1 MQTKPAA
8 PPAPSVLGTMTNYRW
23 RILSLLFFATT
34 INYVDRSVLS
44 YVVNNDDFKRQ
55 MLDLAPGTLLNAD
68 HEKAFNVLYGNVQSL
83 FKLAYGL
90 GFVLMGWLIDRLGT
104 RLGYAISI
112 TLWSLSAIAHGFVG
126 SVRGLAVVRVGLG
139 IGEAGN
145 FPSAIKTV
153 AEWFPVKERSLATG
167 LFNSG
172 ANLGIILT
180 AFSVPYLLER
190 YGWQT
195 TFLVSSCLGVVL
207 LILWLLFYRRPE
219 EHRSVSEVELAHI
232 HSDNETVST
241 EKLGWGKVI
250 PYRQAWAFA
259 AGKFMT
265 DCVWWFYLTWLP
277 KFFNENASFKLD
289 LKTIGPAFL
298 VIYLVSD
305 AGSILFGY
313 VSTSFIKR
321 GWSPNAARKTTMLL
335 CALCVVP
342 IYFASV
348 TGSLVVAVALIAIA
362 AAAHQGWSANLYTI
376 VTDMFP
382 KRAVAS
388 VIGFGG
394 MFGALGGAL
403 LDKNS
408 GWLIN
413 NFGYGSLFLIASVA
427 YLSALAVI
435 HLLVPKLAPIPEK

>member
-1 MQTKPAA
+1 MQTKPAP
-8 PPAPSVLGTMTNYRW
+8 PPATTTDVPGYRW
-23 RILSLLFFATT
+23 RIVALLFFATT

-44 YVVNNDDFKRQ
+44 YVVNNADFKRQ
-55 MLDLAPGTLLNAD
+55 MLDLAPGALLTAD

-90 GFVLMGWLIDRLGT
+90 GFILMGWLIDRLGT
-104 RLGYAISI
+104 RVGYAISI
-112 TLWSLSAIAHGFVG
+112 AIWSLSAVAHGFVG
-126 SVRGLAVVRVGLG
+126 SVRGLMAVRVGLG

-153 AEWFPVKERSLATG
+153 AEWFPQKERSMATG

-172 ANLGIILT
+172 ANLGIIAT
-180 AFSVPYLLER
+180 AFSVPYLLDT
-190 YGWQT
+190 YGWQR
-195 TFLVSSCLGVVL
+195 TFLVSSCLGVIL
-207 LILWLLFYRRPE
+207 LILWLINYHTPDKHPRLTATERTYIE
-219 EHRSVSEVELAHI
+219 QDDATEVPGK
-232 HSDNETVST
+232 
-241 EKLGWGKVI
+241 KLSWGQVL
-250 PYRQAWAFA
+250 PYRQTWAFA
-259 AGKFMT
+259 LGKFMT

-277 KFFNENASFKLD
+277 KFFNENAAFKLD

-305 AGSILFGY
+305 GGSILFGW
-313 VSTSFIKR
+313 VSSAFLRR
-321 GWSPNAARKTTMLL
+321 GWSANRARKTTMLM

-348 TGSLVVAVALIAIA
+348 TSSVVVAVALIAVA

-382 KRAVAS
+382 KRGVAS

-413 NFGYGSLFLIASVA
+413 SFGYGSLFLIASVA
-427 YLSALAVI
+427 YLSALVVI
-435 HLLVPKLAPIPEK
+435 HLLVPRLRPINS

>member
-1 MQTKPAA
+1 MQTKPA
-8 PPAPSVLGTMTNYRW
+8 PPPSVSVSSIGNYRW
-23 RILSLLFFATT
+23 RILALLFFATT

-44 YVVNNDDFKRQ
+44 YVVNNLDFKRQ
-55 MLDLAPGTLLNAD
+55 MLGLGAGATLTQAD
-68 HEKAFNVLYGNVQSL
+68 EQAFNVLYGNVQSM

-90 GFVLMGWLIDRLGT
+90 GFILMGWFIDRFGT
-104 RLGYAISI
+104 RIGYAVSI
-112 TLWSLSAIAHGFVG
+112 AIWSLSAISHGFVG
-126 SVRGLAVVRVGLG
+126 SVRGLMAARIGLG

-153 AEWFPVKERSLATG
+153 AEWFPAKERSLATG
-167 LFNSG
+167 IFNSG
-172 ANLGIILT
+172 SNLGIITT
-180 AFSVPYLLER
+180 AFSVPFLLER

-195 TFLVSSCLGVVL
+195 TFLISSCLGVIL
-207 LILWLLFYRRPE
+207 LVAWLLVYRRPE
-219 EHRSVSEVELAHI
+219 EHPSLTQAELAHI
-232 HSDNETVST
+232 RSDGEDVGTN
-241 EKLGWGKVI
+241 KLSWGKVI
-250 PYRQAWAFA
+250 PFRQTWAFA
-259 AGKFMT
+259 TGKFMT
-265 DCVWWFYLTWLP
+265 DCIWWFYLTWLP
-277 KFFNENASFKLD
+277 KFFNENASFQLD

-305 AGSILFGY
+305 AGSILFGWI
-313 VSTSFIKR
+313 STALLKR
-321 GWSPNAARKTTMLL
+321 GWSANAARKTTMLV

-348 TGSLVVAVALIAIA
+348 TGSVVVAVALISLA

-382 KRAVAS
+382 RRAVGS

-394 MFGALGGAL
+394 MFGAIGGAL

-427 YLSALAVI
+427 YLLALTAI
-435 HLLVPKLAPIPEK
+435 HLLVPKLKPIND